1 MDLDLTK
8 KHAIV
13 TGGASGI
20 GEAIV
25 RGLIAEGAHVT
36 ILDRDS
42 GQGQAL
48 QQELGESCAFFI
60 DIDLVNEHDCS
71 VAVNHAVDRF
81 CPLDILVNNA
91 GFNDG
96 VGLDSS
102 VEDFRRSLERN
113 LVQVFTMTHLCV
125 TYLKKN
131 RGAIVNVS
139 SKVSATGQGSAS
151 GYGASK
157 GGMNSLT
164 REWALELASYGV
176 RVNSVIPAEVWTPQY
191 ETWIQG
197 VENPE
202 ETLQSIRN
210 NIPLERRMTTAAEVA
225 DTVVFLAS
233 ARASHT
239 TGQLLFVDGG
249 YVVLDNTG
257 IPLKDE

>member
-1 MDLDLTK
+1 VDLELTK

-25 RGLIAEGAHVT
+25 RGLISEGAHVC
-36 ILDRDS
+36 ILDKDLER
-42 GQGQAL
+42 GQAL
-48 QQELGESCAFFI
+48 QQELGESCALFI
-60 DIDLVNEHDCS
+60 EIDLVHEQDCIA
-71 VAVNHAVDRF
+71 AVEKAVDRF
-81 CPLDILVNNA
+81 GPVDILVNNA

-125 TYLKKN
+125 EHLKN
-131 RGAIVNVS
+131 TRGAIVNVS
-139 SKVSATGQGSAS
+139 SKVSATGQGGAS

-164 REWALELASYGV
+164 REWALELASFGV
-176 RVNSVIPAEVWTPQY
+176 RVNTVIPAEVWTPQY
-191 ETWIQG
+191 ESWIQG

-202 ETLQSIRN
+202 ETLQAIRN
-210 NIPLERRMTTAAEVA
+210 NIPLERRMTTSEEVA

-239 TGQLLFVDGG
+239 PGQLLFVDGG
-249 YVVLDNTG
+249 YVVLDNAR
-257 IPLKDE
+257 IALKD

>member
-1 MDLDLTK
+1 MDLQLTK

-20 GEAIV
+20 GEAIA
-25 RGLIAEGAHVT
+25 RGFIAEGACVT
-36 ILDRDS
+36 ILDKDS
-42 GQGQAL
+42 LRGQAL
-48 QQELGESCAFFI
+48 QSEFGESAALYI
-60 DIDLVNEHDCS
+60 EIDLVDDKACE
-71 VAVNHAVDRF
+71 VAVEKAVHHF
-81 CPLDILVNNA
+81 GPVDILVNNA

-96 VGLDSS
+96 ISLDHS
-102 VEDFRRSLERN
+102 VEEFRRSLERN

-125 TYLKKN
+125 PYLKKTK
-131 RGAIVNVS
+131 GAIVNIS
-139 SKVSATGQGSAS
+139 SKVSATGQGGAS

-164 REWALELASYGV
+164 REWALELASHGV
-176 RVNSVIPAEVWTPQY
+176 RVNTVIPAEVWTPQY

-202 ETLQSIRN
+202 ATLQEIHN
-210 NIPLERRMTTAAEVA
+210 KIPLERRMTTSQEVA

-239 TGQLLFVDGG
+239 TGQLQFVDGG
-249 YVVLDNTG
+249 YVVLDNAD
-257 IPLKDE
+257 ISLKDE

>member
-1 MDLDLTK
+1 MNLELTD

-25 RGLIAEGAHVT
+25 RGLVAEGARVT
-36 ILDRDS
+36 ILDKDRVR
-42 GQGQAL
+42 GQDL
-48 QQELGESCAFFI
+48 QDELGASCVLFI
-60 DIDLVNEHDCS
+60 ELDLVDDQGCED
-71 VAVNHAVDRF
+71 AVQQAVDQF
-81 CPLDILVNNA
+81 GPVGILVNNA

-102 VEDFRRSLERN
+102 VSDFRQSLERN

-125 TYLKKN
+125 PYLKAHH
-131 RGAIVNVS
+131 GAVVNVS
-139 SKVSATGQGSAS
+139 SKVSATGQGGAS

-164 REWALELASYGV
+164 REWALELASDGV
-176 RVNSVIPAEVWTPQY
+176 RVNTVIPAEVWTPQY

-210 NIPLERRMTTAAEVA
+210 RIPLERRMTTSEEVA

-249 YVVLDNTG
+249 YVVLDNAG
-257 IPLKDE
+257 IELKD